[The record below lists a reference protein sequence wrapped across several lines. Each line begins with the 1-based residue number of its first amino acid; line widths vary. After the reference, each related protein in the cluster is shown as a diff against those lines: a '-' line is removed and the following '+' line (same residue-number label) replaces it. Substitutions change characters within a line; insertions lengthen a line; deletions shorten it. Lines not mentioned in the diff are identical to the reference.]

1 MILNKTIK
9 KIFILTIV
17 LVLIGLI
24 SCAIRDLYDSWR
36 LYLYDLDGDEI
47 FHDADESLPGFSQ
60 FQSRYFGGVPKSL
73 GVIVSI
79 PFVLIA
85 ACLYVC
91 VLNFL
96 EKKNFS
102 FLSSFSK
109 RINTI
114 IGKKRLLVCFA
125 LSLIVEIIIGVILYF
140 VYNKK
145 IVFSNTQSFLRQD
158 TPLFIFMF
166 SGIFFIITSVTI
178 LLTRQ
183 CVENEIPIR
192 CAWIYLMYIF
202 IYSIFYDY
210 SMIHKDSFLFL
221 FIPIS
226 SLIPSL
232 CLPIRRADIK
242 AVSLIN
248 YFKFIIGLFL
258 ILISLETF
266 YPFMNHNK
274 IDSSWFFSN
283 CFSFYLII
291 SGILNFSVVERIC
304 SRIKRSRGIDGGE
317 KRGV

>member
-1 MILNKTIK
+1 MNKTIK
-9 KIFILTIV
+9 KIFILTMV

-24 SCAIRDLYDSWR
+24 SCVIRDLYDSWR

-47 FHDADESLPGFSQ
+47 FHDADELLPGFSQ

-192 CAWIYLMYIF
+192 CAWIYLMCIF

-221 FIPIS
+221 YIPLS

-232 CLPIRRADIK
+232 CFPIRRTDVK
-242 AVSLIN
+242 ALSLIN
-248 YFKFIIGLFL
+248 YFKFILGMLL
-258 ILISLETF
+258 ILTSLDTIYPFVNHNRISLDWFLSNTF
-266 YPFMNHNK
+266 N
-274 IDSSWFFSN
+274 
-283 CFSFYLII
+283 FYLLI
-291 SGILNFSVVERIC
+291 SGVLNFSVIERVYA
-304 SRIKRSRGIDGGE
+304 RIKHSRVKDSE
-317 KRGV
+317 E

>member
-1 MILNKTIK
+1 MNKTIK
-9 KIFILTIV
+9 KIFILTMV

-24 SCAIRDLYDSWR
+24 YCVIRDLYDSWR

-47 FHDADESLPGFSQ
+47 FHGTDELLPGFSQ

-96 EKKNFS
+96 GKKNFS

-109 RINTI
+109 RINTV
-114 IGKKRLLVCFA
+114 IGEKRLLIHLAV
-125 LSLIVEIIIGVILYF
+125 SLLLEVIIGVILYL
-140 VYNKK
+140 VYNKM

-158 TPLFIFMF
+158 TPLLIFLY

-178 LLTRQ
+178 LLTKQ

-192 CAWIYLMYIF
+192 CAWIYLVCIF

-210 SMIHKDSFLFL
+210 FMIHKDSFLFL
-221 FIPIS
+221 YIPLS

-232 CLPIRRADIK
+232 CFPIRRTEVKKI
-242 AVSLIN
+242 SLIN
-248 YFKFIIGLFL
+248 FFKFILGLLFV
-258 ILISLETF
+258 LISLDTF
-266 YPFMNHNK
+266 YPFMNHNR
-274 IDSSWFFSN
+274 ISFTWFLSN
-283 CFSFYLII
+283 SFNFYLLI
-291 SGILNFSVVERIC
+291 SGILNFSVIEKIY
-304 SRIKRSRGIDGGE
+304 SRIKHNRVKDSE
-317 KRGV
+317 E

>member
-1 MILNKTIK
+1 MNKTIK
-9 KIFILTIV
+9 KIFILTMV

-24 SCAIRDLYDSWR
+24 YCVIRDLYDSWR

-47 FHDADESLPGFSQ
+47 FHDADELLPGFSQ

-73 GVIVSI
+73 GVIVAI

-96 EKKNFS
+96 EKKNLS

-109 RINTI
+109 RINTV
-114 IGKKRLLVCFA
+114 IGKKTLLIHLAV
-125 LSLIVEIIIGVILYF
+125 SLLLEVIIGVILYL
-140 VYNKK
+140 VYNKM
-145 IVFSNTQSFLRQD
+145 IVFFNEQSFLRQD
-158 TPLFIFMF
+158 TPLFVFIF
-166 SGIFFIITSVTI
+166 SGIFYIITSVTI

-183 CVENEIPIR
+183 CVENEMPIR
-192 CAWIYLMYIF
+192 CAWIYLMWIF
-202 IYSIFYDY
+202 IQSIIYDFP
-210 SMIHKDSFLFL
+210 IIPQDSFLFI

-266 YPFMNHNK
+266 YPFMNHNR

-304 SRIKRSRGIDGGE
+304 SRIKHSRGKDSE
-317 KRGV
+317 E